1 MDIVISY
8 LNFNSQY
15 HNEYRF
21 AVKLISLVIT
31 SNFFFIRSCLKNANI
46 ANFVYYGKT
55 WIRVRILLKL
65 NIALFRGWRE
75 TPQIHF

>member
-21 AVKLISLVIT
+21 AVKLISSVIT
-31 SNFFFIRSCLKNANI
+31 SNFFFIRSCSKMQTLTTLCIMGKLE
-46 ANFVYYGKT
+46 FVFVFY
-55 WIRVRILLKL
+55 
-65 NIALFRGWRE
+65 
-75 TPQIHF
+75 